1 MKFTCLITYNQTKKI
16 LLFRDFNVED
26 KYVRI
31 AYQIESELR
40 RMRAEGVRKLPTEEE
55 LCGTYSCSR
64 QTIRSAL
71 EMLVDKGLIVKKRGS
86 GSYISDDTN
95 KLQNTIVFITDNKYE
110 YVNPDFICQ
119 LKQALKKN
127 RFELICFDTKSSF
140 TKEKETFEKVLSIC
154 PAAVIIEPVSNIQPN
169 PNLSLIEDMN
179 NKGIPVIYLY
189 SAYPSPTGAICIEED
204 DRKGAMKLV
213 SHLKEKGHD
222 KTGCIFRCDDSRGLA
237 RYKGYIEACKE
248 FGMRFDEHNAF
259 FYTIRDRKKLI
270 SGDDEMLIRFISEKD
285 PECTAVV
292 CQNDAVA
299 FRLIRVLEKRG
310 ISVPKDM
317 AVVSFENSY
326 YSKGSADI
334 TSLGHSEK
342 ELALLTADAV
352 IAAIEHKI
360 MRPEPVKW
368 NLHIRT
374 SG

>member
-16 LLFRDFNVED
+16 LLFRDFTVED

-31 AYQIESELR
+31 AYKIESELR
-40 RMRAEGVRKLPTEEE
+40 RMRADGIRKLPTEDE
-55 LCGTYSCSR
+55 LCSTYSCSR

-71 EMLVDKGLIVKKRGS
+71 EILVEKGLIVKKRGS

-110 YVNPDFICQ
+110 YVNPEFISQ
-119 LKQALKKN
+119 LKQTLKKSK
-127 RFELICFDTKSSF
+127 FELICFDTESSV
-140 TKEKETFEKVLSIC
+140 TKEKEAFEKVISLC
-154 PAAVIIEPVSNIQPN
+154 PAAVIIEPVSNILPN
-169 PNLSLIEDMN
+169 PNLPLIEDIN

-222 KTGCIFRCDDSRGLA
+222 KTCCIFRCDDSRGLA
-237 RYKGYIEACKE
+237 RYKGYIEACRE
-248 FGMRFDEHNAF
+248 FGMRFDERNAF
-259 FYTIRDRKKLI
+259 FYTIRDWKKLK
-270 SGDDEMLIRFISEKD
+270 SGDDEMLNKFMSEIEPD
-285 PECTAVV
+285 CTAVV

-299 FRLIRVLEKRG
+299 YRLIRVLEKRG
-310 ISVPKDM
+310 ISVPKVI

-326 YSKGSADI
+326 YSSGSANI

-342 ELALLTADAV
+342 ELASLTSDAV
-352 IAAIEHKI
+352 IAAIEHKAI
-360 MRPEPVKW
+360 RPEPVKW